1 MLRSAVDVMKLGL
14 VALKEFLKV
23 LKDIL
28 PILKDSQSLS
38 NTNIRK
44 VHPHLLAVHML
55 IFDIDDLTF
64 VLLIEHAMTLQDFQ
78 ETEKVS
84 LLWKHSVLITET
96 E

>member
-55 IFDIDDLTF
+55 IFDIDDLTIVF
-64 VLLIEHAMTLQDFQ
+64 MSEHTVSFQ
-78 ETEKVS
+78 GFKETEEVP
-84 LLWKHSVLITET
+84 LLWKHGVLIIKTE
-96 E
+96 